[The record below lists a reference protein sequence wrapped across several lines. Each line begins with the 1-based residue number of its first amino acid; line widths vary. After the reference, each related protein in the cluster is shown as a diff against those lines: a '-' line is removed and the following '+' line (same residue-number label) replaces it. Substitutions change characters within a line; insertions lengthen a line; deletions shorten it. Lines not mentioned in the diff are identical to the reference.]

1 MSFGYYKIHKYEKH
15 KLDAPIHQQFPST
28 GNAFVSVPEK
38 NIHGHT
44 CDEAGFVGVYFMG
57 IAP

>member
-1 MSFGYYKIHKYEKH
+1 M
-15 KLDAPIHQQFPST
+15 
-28 GNAFVSVPEK
+28 VSVSEK